1 MVYRS
6 EADDSQR
13 SGQKVCTFRY
23 GLYRVI
29 KAIHGS
35 TNVSPRQD
43 AALRM

>member
-23 GLYRVI
+23 GL
-29 KAIHGS
+29 S
-35 TNVSPRQD
+35 TVPSKQFTDLPT
-43 AALRM
+43 